1 MSGYITIK
9 LRRGTA
15 TQWTTT
21 NPILAEGEVGLELNT
36 RKFKVGDG
44 ITAWNSLSYWG
55 GTGSGATQ
63 FIDLLDVPNSYT
75 SQGGKGVRVKADASG
90 LEFYS
95 LTIAAGDLPTG
106 IDAAKIADGSVS
118 NTEFQRLNGVT
129 SDIQPQLNAKVPY
142 SGANANVDLG
152 EYELKAG
159 QITLDTTPTGTASVG
174 TTRWN
179 DTNGGTETTLKGGNV
194 ILKNGVDLVARIV
207 NKVTPNTTLTKASYQ
222 AVKVTGAQGQR
233 LAVSLA
239 QANNDNNS
247 ADTIGIVIETIA
259 TNQEGFIITVGQISG
274 INTTGSLQS
283 ETWADG
289 DILYLSATTAGA
301 ITNIKPT
308 APNHTI
314 IIGYV
319 EYAHAV
325 NGKIYVKIMNGWEL
339 GELHDVDLTE
349 SKNTPIDADNLFLQ
363 DSTDSS
369 IWKLLSW
376 ANLKATLKTYF
387 DTLYQAAGTY
397 LTSANIVQTI
407 TNGVTDKA
415 PSEDAV
421 FDALAGKQATLQSG
435 TNIKTLNGNSILG
448 SGDLVISSGGTD
460 PATVGDSFVL
470 EYDFY
475 NTAVP
480 DGLTTYN
487 SGTGSG
493 FSWSNSKVEGLMGFA
508 YPSPGTSS
516 GSYSGRAH
524 ICPTPDNGPTSGW
537 TVDSGELDM
546 TFIIQTA
553 SVAQSGTEDYFDIFG
568 LSNSFNN
575 PNPDNSVAI
584 TRQNGV
590 NSGNWVFRYRTSSN
604 QVTINGSS
612 GAGALSTKFVLRMK
626 IAASTHAC
634 EFWIDGVSQGTGTP
648 ATKITATN
656 HAALYLGVVKVASAG
671 AEPRPRW
678 DYFRVE
684 QKLNRN

>member
-1 MSGYITIK
+1 VSNYITIK

-15 TQWTTT
+15 SQWTTT
-21 NPILAEGEVGLELNT
+21 NPILAEGEVGLETNT

-44 ITAWNSLSYWG
+44 ATAWNSLTYWG
-55 GTGSGATQ
+55 GSDSGASA
-63 FIDLLDVPNSYT
+63 FVDLTDVPNTYSG
-75 SQGGKGVRVKADASG
+75 QGGKGVRVKADASG

-95 LTIAAGDLPTG
+95 LVIAAGDLPTG
-106 IDAAKIADGSVS
+106 IDAAKIADGTVS
-118 NTEFQRLNGVT
+118 NAEFQFINSLTSNAQTQING
-129 SDIQPQLNAKVPY
+129 KVPY

-159 QITLDTTPTGTASVG
+159 QITLDTSPTGTASVG

-179 DTNGGTETTLKGGNV
+179 DTLGSTETTLKGGNV

-207 NKVTPNTTLTKASYQ
+207 NKVTPNTTLTKAAYQ

-233 LAVSLA
+233 LAVALA

-247 ADTIGIVIETIA
+247 ADTLGLVIESIA
-259 TNQEGFIITVGQISG
+259 TNQEGFIMTVGTLEG
-274 INTTGSLQS
+274 INTTGSLQG

-289 DILYLSATTAGA
+289 DVLYLSPTTAGR

-319 EYAHAV
+319 EYSHAN

-349 SKNTPIDADNLFLQ
+349 SKTTPIDADNLFLQ
-363 DSTDSS
+363 DSADNS

-387 DTLYQAAGTY
+387 DTLYQAAG
-397 LTSANIVQTI
+397 
-407 TNGVTDKA
+407 
-415 PSEDAV
+415 
-421 FDALAGKQATLQSG
+421 SG
-435 TNIKTLNGNSILG
+435 
-448 SGDLVISSGGTD
+448 GGTD

-487 SGTGSG
+487 SGAGSG

-516 GSYSGRAH
+516 GAFSGRAH
-524 ICPTPDNGPTSGW
+524 ICPTVDNGPTSGW
-537 TVDSGELDM
+537 TVSSGELDM

-553 SVAQSGTEDYFDIFG
+553 SVAQSVTENYFDIFG

-575 PNPDNSVAI
+575 PNPDNSVTI

-590 NSGNWVFRYRTSSN
+590 NSGNWVFRYRTTSN

-612 GAGALSTKFVLRMK
+612 GAGATSTTFVLRMK
-626 IAASTHAC
+626 ISASTNAC
-634 EFWIDGVSQGTGTP
+634 EFWINGVSQGTGTP

-656 HAALYLGVVKVASAG
+656 HAALYLGVVKVDSAG
-671 AEPRPRW
+671 GEPRPRY